1 MRTWQK
7 LRLIAL
13 LGVVPLVG
21 CDALGLGDDHSLT
34 LSFVVPG
41 TGGSNPAVRSAAL
54 LVDTLIGGGHVIDVQ
69 TVAVTFNRVVLERV
83 GTDDRGDSDRD
94 SDTEGADSDREGN
107 EQLRSGPVTI
117 NLPLRGGVV
126 TPTDAAVPNG
136 DFDQLELKMSQV
148 RFVGTF
154 DGQPFD
160 VVLPIKTELD
170 IHLDPPFTVDSN
182 TDRLNVTIVVDA
194 LSWFRDFQ
202 GRLLDP
208 RLLNTNSSLRS
219 FLVSR
224 IKTAFRAFED
234 SDLDADEKDSDSDRG
249 GHSGRG

>member
-1 MRTWQK
+1 M
-7 LRLIAL
+7 
-13 LGVVPLVG
+13 GVVPLVG
-21 CDALGLGDDHSLT
+21 CDALGLGDDHDVT

-41 TGGSNPAVRSAAL
+41 ASVGNSAVRSAAL
-54 LVDTLIGGGHVIDVQ
+54 LVDTIIGGGHVIDVQ

-83 GTDDRGDSDRD
+83 GTDDKGDSDKD

-107 EQLRSGPVTI
+107 EQLKSGPITV
-117 NLPLRGGVV
+117 NLPLRGGVI
-126 TPTDAAVPNG
+126 TPIDAAVPNG
-136 DFDQLELKMSQV
+136 EFDQLELKMTQV

-160 VVLPIKTELD
+160 VVLPLRTELD
-170 IHLDPPFTVDSN
+170 ISLDPPFIVDSN

-202 GRLLDP
+202 GRLVDP
-208 RLLNTNSSLRS
+208 RLINTNSSVRS

-224 IKTAFRAFED
+224 IKNAFRGFED
-234 SDLDADEKDSDSDRG
+234 SDRDADEKDSDSDGGRHRG
-249 GHSGRG
+249 